1 MYDFNLI
8 LIESLISIYYFVLMF
23 DSLFLQTAKWWE

>member
-8 LIESLISIYYFVLMF
+8 LIESLISNFCFLLMF
-23 DSLFLQTAKWWE
+23 DSLFLQTAEWWE